1 MLETA
6 MSDNIQDNVLTE
18 NHKILER
25 DKRERELK
33 NYFLQY
39 QRFFFFKSK
48 YSFHTIA
55 NNY

>member
-39 QRFFFFKSK
+39 QRFFFLKSK

>member
-33 NYFLQY
+33 NYFVQY
-39 QRFFFFKSK
+39 QRFF
-48 YSFHTIA
+48 
-55 NNY
+55 

>member
-1 MLETA
+1 MLDTA

-39 QRFFFFKSK
+39 QRFFLKIKILF
-48 YSFHTIA
+48 FHTIA

>member
-39 QRFFFFKSK
+39 QRFFKKIKILF
-48 YSFHTIA
+48 FHTIA